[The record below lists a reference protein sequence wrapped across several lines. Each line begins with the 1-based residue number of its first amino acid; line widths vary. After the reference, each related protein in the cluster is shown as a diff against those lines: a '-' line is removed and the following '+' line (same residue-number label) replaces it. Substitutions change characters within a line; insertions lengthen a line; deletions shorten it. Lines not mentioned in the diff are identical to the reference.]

1 MLIRSL
7 IIFFSLCQFAF
18 SHELKPAIANLE
30 LTSKP
35 SEIHYEL
42 KIQLNL
48 ESIISEVD
56 PNHDNTN
63 ESKNSDRYEQLR
75 RYTPELLRQEYQKIR
90 SSFFQ
95 NIHFL
100 NGNDKIAF
108 KDHDIQISEVGD
120 VSLARETEIVV
131 RGSFSSSNPLLQF
144 RWDPF
149 YGSIV
154 LRVNKDREEL
164 FTKYLQ
170 NGDTANFSTSTNQQQ
185 TFLSVVQD
193 YIIIGFQHI
202 VPKGLDHILFVVGLF
217 LLSTRLRPLIWQ
229 VSAFTLAHTV
239 TIFLGVMKIIVI
251 PAFIVEPII
260 AISIVYI
267 AIENIFLKD
276 LSKWRPVLVFIFG
289 LLHGLGFAGIL
300 NEIGVAESYFIT
312 SLVSFNIG
320 VEIGQLLVISICFV
334 SIGFWF
340 GQKKWYRNYLTNP
353 LSAIIAIVGLFW
365 FIERVGFLI

>member
-1 MLIRSL
+1 MFIRSL

-18 SHELKPAIANLE
+18 GHELKPAIANLE

-35 SEIHYEL
+35 SKIFYEL

-48 ESIISEVD
+48 ESIISEID
-56 PNHDNTN
+56 PSHDNTN
-63 ESKNSDRYEQLR
+63 ESKNSERYEQLR
-75 RYTPELLRQEYQKIR
+75 RFTPELLNKEYQEMKQ
-90 SSFFQ
+90 SLFQ
-95 NIHFL
+95 NIFFL
-100 NGNDKIAF
+100 NGNDQIEFKEDKIN
-108 KDHDIQISEVGD
+108 ISEVGD

-154 LRVNKDREEL
+154 LRVNKNKEEL

-185 TFLSVVQD
+185 TFVSVVQN
-193 YIIIGFQHI
+193 YIVIGFQHI

-229 VSAFTLAHTV
+229 VSAFTLAHTL
-239 TIFLGVMKIIVI
+239 TIFLGVMKIVTI
-251 PAFIVEPII
+251 PAFVVEPII
-260 AISIVYI
+260 AISIAYI

-276 LSKWRPVLVFIFG
+276 LTKWRPILVFIFG

-312 SLVSFNIG
+312 SLISFNIG
-320 VEIGQLLVISICFV
+320 VEIGQLLVISLCFV
-334 SIGFWF
+334 TIGYWF
-340 GQKKWYRNYLTNP
+340 GQKKWYRNYLTTP
-353 LSAIIAIVGLFW
+353 LSSIIAIIGLFW
-365 FIERVGFLI
+365 FVERLGFLS